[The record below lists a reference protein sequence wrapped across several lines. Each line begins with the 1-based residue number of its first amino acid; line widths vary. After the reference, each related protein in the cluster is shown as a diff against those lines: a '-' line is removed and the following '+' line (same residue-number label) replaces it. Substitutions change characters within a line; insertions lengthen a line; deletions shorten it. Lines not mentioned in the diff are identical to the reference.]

1 MRYNRDQIEVIPIKG
16 MLNLSGVFIT
26 LEGPDGS
33 GKSTILK
40 LIGDSLK
47 EDGIDFIET
56 REPGGTLIGEEIRD
70 IILDNKNINMSFE
83 AEALLYAA
91 SRGQHVHEKILPAL
105 KEDKVVICDRFILS
119 SLAYQGVGRGLGI
132 ERVKAINDFA
142 LRGAYPDL
150 ILFFHIDPK
159 VTLDRKLGSV
169 NTDRLENLGNEFHER
184 VYKGYMEL
192 LEMYPKNIVLI
203 DASKSIEE
211 VLQQSISEIKKLLNR
226 KEGCK

>member
-1 MRYNRDQIEVIPIKG
+1 

-40 LIGDSLK
+40 LIGDFLK
-47 EDGIDFIET
+47 KEEINFIET
-56 REPGGTLIGEEIRD
+56 REPGGTLIGEDIRD
-70 IILDNKNINMSFE
+70 IILDNKNTNMSYE

-105 KEDKVVICDRFILS
+105 EEDKVVLCDRFILS

-142 LRGAYPDL
+142 LRGVYPDL

-159 VTLDRKLGSV
+159 VTLDRKLG
-169 NTDRLENLGNEFHER
+169 NAETDRLENLGNEFHEK
-184 VYKGYMEL
+184 VYRGYMDL
-192 LEMYPKNIVLI
+192 LKMYPKNIKLI

-211 VLQQSISEIKKLLNR
+211 VLDQSIFEIKKLIDR